1 MVNIQIQGVS
11 LNDIHKWK
19 WKTKDERKDI
29 VHSKTYFQQLL
40 SKYCSQKHLKQL
52 EINQEI
58 KSTFFGRS
66 VFLFVW
72 VDALHRKESGHDQLV
87 ILKPFNEKIFVAY
100 FVLLQL

>member
-66 VFLFVW
+66 VLVKRKKSRFLSKQWLDLNFT
-72 VDALHRKESGHDQLV
+72 
-87 ILKPFNEKIFVAY
+87 
-100 FVLLQL
+100 